1 MPQQPA
7 TSTDRLINV
16 IEVIQLGRKTG
27 ILTAERNVGS
37 MLEHGMITFVN
48 GKVIQASFGQHT
60 GFPAFS
66 VLKTWSTCRF
76 TFTPSDTS
84 QITQQITQPLTS
96 VTDEVST
103 QQGFVTD
110 PTLRTPATAN
120 HKQNDLMA
128 AGGQGMNSAWGMHSS
143 PAGGGVPYPI
153 RPYDEALVWIERM
166 GLSRA
171 HRRLFL
177 LIDGYRILPELVRL
191 MGRREDEVN
200 ALLRDLEGADLI
212 RQT

>member
-16 IEVIQLGRKTG
+16 IEVIQLGHKTG
-27 ILTAERNVGS
+27 ILTAERDVGS
-37 MLEHGMITFVN
+37 MLERGMITFVN
-48 GKVIQASFGQHT
+48 GRVIQASVGQHT
-60 GFPAFS
+60 GFPALS

-76 TFTPSDTS
+76 AFTPSDTS
-84 QITQQITQPLTS
+84 QITQQITQPLAP
-96 VTDEVST
+96 VTGEASIQRD
-103 QQGFVTD
+103 FVTD

-120 HKQNDLMA
+120 HKQNGLMA

>member
-76 TFTPSDTS
+76 TFTPSDPS
-84 QITQQITQPLTS
+84 QITQQITQPLAP

-103 QQGFVTD
+103 QRGFVTD
-110 PTLRTPATAN
+110 PTLHTPATAN
-120 HKQNDLMA
+120 HTPNGLMA
-128 AGGQGMNSAWGMHSS
+128 A
-143 PAGGGVPYPI
+143 GGVPYPI
-153 RPYDEALVWIERM
+153 RPYDEALAWIERM

>member
-16 IEVIQLGRKTG
+16 MEVIQLGRKTG
-27 ILTAERNVGS
+27 ILTAERDVGS

-48 GKVIQASFGQHT
+48 GRVIQASVGHHT

-76 TFTPSDTS
+76 AFTPSDTS
-84 QITQQITQPLTS
+84 QITQQITQPLAP
-96 VTDEVST
+96 VTGEVSI
-103 QQGFVTD
+103 QRDFVTD
-110 PTLRTPATAN
+110 PTLRTPAMAN
-120 HKQNDLMA
+120 HKQNGLMA
-128 AGGQGMNSAWGMHSS
+128 AGG
-143 PAGGGVPYPI
+143 VPSPI
-153 RPYDEALVWIERM
+153 RPYDEALVWIERV

>member
-7 TSTDRLINV
+7 TLTDRLANV

-48 GKVIQASFGQHT
+48 GRVIQASFGQHT

-103 QQGFVTD
+103 QRGFVTD
-110 PTLRTPATAN
+110 PTLRTPAMTN
-120 HKQNDLMA
+120 HKQNGLIA
-128 AGGQGMNSAWGMHSS
+128 AGG
-143 PAGGGVPYPI
+143 VPSPI
-153 RPYDEALVWIERM
+153 RPYDEALVWIERV

-177 LIDGYRILPELVRL
+177 LIDGYRTIPELVRL
-191 MGRREDEVN
+191 MGRGEDEVN
-200 ALLRDLEGADLI
+200 ALLRDLEGANLI

>member
-7 TSTDRLINV
+7 TSTDRLTNV

-27 ILTAERNVGS
+27 ILTAERDVGS

-48 GKVIQASFGQHT
+48 GRVIQASVGQHT

-76 TFTPSDTS
+76 AFTPSDIS
-84 QITQQITQPLTS
+84 QITQQITQPLPP
-96 VTDEVST
+96 VTGEVSI
-103 QQGFVTD
+103 QRGFVTD
-110 PTLRTPATAN
+110 PTLRTPATDN
-120 HKQNDLMA
+120 GLMTA
-128 AGGQGMNSAWGMHSS
+128 REQGMNSTWGMHSNLA
-143 PAGGGVPYPI
+143 AGGIPYPI
-153 RPYDEALVWIERM
+153 RPYDEALVWIQRM

-177 LIDGYRILPELVRL
+177 LIDGYRTLPELVRL